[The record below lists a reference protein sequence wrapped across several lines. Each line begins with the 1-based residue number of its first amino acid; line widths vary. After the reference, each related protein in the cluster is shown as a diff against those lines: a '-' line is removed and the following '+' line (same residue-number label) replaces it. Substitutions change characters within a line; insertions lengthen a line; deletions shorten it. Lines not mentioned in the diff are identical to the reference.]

1 MKSTFALV
9 GALAAVANAN
19 IYHRDGHMFFP
30 RNGTTV
36 HSTGAAVDP
45 ITTMTV
51 KATQTHTVISC
62 KPTVTNCP
70 VGKPGMSSIPESDR
84 ITHTATHT
92 VVLSTTVCPV
102 SEAHKISSSVMS
114 DHSEGKI
121 TGSTV
126 TEVIAATTP
135 AQVPAGYTTSVVSSV
150 TDKTLT
156 MTLGDQGSQSVV
168 KTVIRSTI
176 KSTVTVPCES
186 AEPTTTTTA
195 TRTSTRTVTISK
207 AKTSSGPKPSGD
219 ESCHG
224 PAPTVTVTVTPATVT
239 VPASTVY
246 VTVPCGAASQA
257 PAPAVS
263 QKADNGNTGNQ
274 NQGENKQPEA
284 QKTSDCPPDVTTTM
298 AKVVTVVPYPK
309 NNGTSPNSGKAK
321 PTGSTPLRH

>member
-1 MKSTFALV
+1 MKTTFALV

-36 HSTGAAVDP
+36 HSTGAADA
-45 ITTMTV
+45 ITTLTV
-51 KATQTHTVISC
+51 KATQTHTVTSC

-70 VGKPGMSSIPESDR
+70 VGKPGMSSVPESDR
-84 ITHTATHT
+84 VTHIATHT
-92 VVLSTTVCPV
+92 VVLTTTECPV
-102 SEAHKISSSVMS
+102 SEAHKISSSVVS

-126 TEVIAATTP
+126 TEVIPATTP
-135 AQVPAGYTTSVVSSV
+135 AQVPAGYTTSVASIV

-168 KTVIRSTI
+168 KTVIHSTI
-176 KSTVTVPCES
+176 KSTVTVPCDK

-207 AKTSSGPKPSGD
+207 AKTSAVPKPSGD

-246 VTVPCGAASQA
+246 VTVPCGANQTPASN
-257 PAPAVS
+257 PPAVS
-263 QKADNGNTGNQ
+263 QKADNGNTGND
-274 NQGENKQPEA
+274 NKQPEA

-309 NNGTSPNSGKAK
+309 NNGTSPESGKAK
-321 PTGSTPLRH
+321 PTGSTPIRH